1 MYRRINVERLP
12 LTARPNGTRRVKL
25 TALEPEGSE
34 DSVERRLR
42 IQSLM
47 TSTPWLLSAVQKRC
61 SRRERPRLEHD
72 TVVTQYEEHDTVVT
86 QYESRETDGRTG
98 PGAAAMRIK
107 PLSCP
112 SRRC

>member
-47 TSTPWLLSAVQKRC
+47 TSTP
-61 SRRERPRLEHD
+61 
-72 TVVTQYEEHDTVVT
+72 
-86 QYESRETDGRTG
+86 
-98 PGAAAMRIK
+98 
-107 PLSCP
+107 
-112 SRRC
+112 